1 MCYFLYSIFPV
12 INFGEILAIIT
23 SNSVFFF
30 SYSVLPSSVIP
41 ISAIQ
46 FETAPQFWEDSIL
59 FFKFFLFALL
69 FEEFLLTYLHSLL
82 SHNQSIYELIF

>member
-1 MCYFLYSIFPV
+1 M

-23 SNSVFFF
+23 SNSFFF
-30 SYSVLPSSVIP
+30 FFYSVLSSSVIS

-69 FEEFLLTYLHSLL
+69 FEEFLLTYLQTHSFF
-82 SHNQSIYELIF
+82 SQP